1 VGRWGTIDFVSRLQ
15 KGGGRGG
22 AATIREAFR
31 NSPFSKVALEA
42 TYKGVFEESFYLSH
56 CY

>member
-1 VGRWGTIDFVSRLQ
+1 MGRWGTIDFVSRLQ